1 MSKKSGMLLLI
12 ASLLFYGCQ
21 AGASEDSSKAVNQ
34 NQKFKIIGRKKLQ
47 PEKDSVISAL
57 ENRLFNA
64 SPKGSYDSVKIA
76 ACARRDSVRGVF
88 QSAETELQ
96 REQIINEAGKLLT
109 DQIVY
114 ELIPFWY
121 RTRWSF
127 EGHTEVPRNGTVA
140 CGYFVSTV
148 LRDAGFKINRFKLA
162 QGSPS
167 TEAYSISVMDSVKL
181 LEGLPYSK
189 VLEYFLT
196 RDDGLYFAGLTTMWV
211 LSLNIKKGSIS
222 YIQTILAVDV

>member
-12 ASLLFYGCQ
+12 ACLLFYGCQ

-76 ACARRDSVRGVF
+76 ARARRDSVRGVF

-148 LRDAGFKINRFKLA
+148 LRDAGFKINRLSLP
-162 QGSPS
+162 GSPS

-189 VLEYFLT
+189 YWSIFSP
-196 RDDGLYFAGLTTMWV
+196 DDGC
-211 LSLNIKKGSIS
+211 
-222 YIQTILAVDV
+222 ILRA

>member
-1 MSKKSGMLLLI
+1 M
-12 ASLLFYGCQ
+12 
-21 AGASEDSSKAVNQ
+21 
-34 NQKFKIIGRKKLQ
+34 
-47 PEKDSVISAL
+47 
-57 ENRLFNA
+57 
-64 SPKGSYDSVKIA
+64 
-76 ACARRDSVRGVF
+76 RGVF